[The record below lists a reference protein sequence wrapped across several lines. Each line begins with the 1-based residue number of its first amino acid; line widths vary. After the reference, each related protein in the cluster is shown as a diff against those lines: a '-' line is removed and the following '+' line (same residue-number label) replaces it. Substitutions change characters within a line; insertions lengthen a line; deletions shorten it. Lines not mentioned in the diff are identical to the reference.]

1 MIRLDTPGRGKPDD
15 RLKDQGVSM
24 EGTLLEPGTLIEHRY
39 RIRRF
44 ISAGGVAHVYMA
56 THEVTGRDVALKLP
70 RQDRPQDTIV
80 HARIRREA
88 QVLARAR
95 HPGVAEILDFGEF
108 MGAPYLVLELLEGR
122 TLGGLL
128 AARGH
133 MPWQHAATIG
143 EKAAHV
149 LAYCHERG
157 VIHRDIKP
165 DNLFVLAGGSQ
176 MVKVFDFGIA
186 SMPVAAPEQAV
197 SQKLTVEGAILGTP
211 EYMAPEALQMLPE
224 SDHRVDIYALGITL
238 FEVLTGAVPFEG
250 RYADVLVQVST
261 KELPRVASVRPD
273 VPAAFAQAI
282 DKSLAKDAAARYQS
296 AADLARDLAAALTN
310 VGPIELIAAARPDP
324 VAPAAPKMTA
334 PEGPAAL
341 RMAQAPPAKR
351 RYPRAPYT
359 TPAEF
364 TFPNGVTLSGRV
376 EEISEGGLQ
385 FIAAQGVASG
395 ERGLFRFS
403 EPITGR
409 VVKLYATS
417 RWTKAGRAAHAT
429 GFEFEA
435 APDELRNII
444 RKYVELMGGS

>member
-1 MIRLDTPGRGKPDD
+1 
-15 RLKDQGVSM
+15 M

-88 QVLARAR
+88 KALAAAR

-128 AARGH
+128 AARGR

-143 EKAAHV
+143 EKAARV
-149 LAYCHERG
+149 LGHCHSRG
-157 VIHRDIKP
+157 VVHRDIKP
-165 DNLFVLAGGSQ
+165 DNLFVLPSGAQS
-176 MVKVFDFGIA
+176 VKLFDFGIA
-186 SMPVAAPEQAV
+186 SMPTEGAAE
-197 SQKLTVEGAILGTP
+197 SSLKLTVEGSILGTP

-224 SDHRVDIYALGITL
+224 RDHRVDIYALGITL
-238 FEVLTGAVPFEG
+238 FELMSGAVPFEG

-261 KELPRVASVRPD
+261 KELPKLASVLPD
-273 VPAAFAQAI
+273 VPAALAQAI
-282 DKSLAKDAAARYQS
+282 DKSLEKDPAVRYQS
-296 AADLARDLAAALTN
+296 AADFASDLGAALQN
-310 VGPIELIAAARPDP
+310 VGPVELIGAARPDP
-324 VAPAAPKMTA
+324 LVAPKMTA
-334 PEGPAAL
+334 PEGPAAM
-341 RMAQAPPAKR
+341 RGGQAPPAKR
-351 RYPRAPYT
+351 RFPRAPYT

-364 TFPNGVTLSGRV
+364 TFSSGTTLSGRV

-385 FIAAQGVASG
+385 FIAAQGVPSG

-409 VVKLYATS
+409 VVKLQATS
-417 RWTKAGRAAHAT
+417 RWSKAGRAAHAT

-435 APDELRNII
+435 APDELRAIV